1 MQWRDILINKF
12 KLIKVIIFS
21 FFLVSCTS
29 SGNLDKSTIL
39 KTTSTAVGGYFGY
52 QLGDGDLFS
61 TTIGSTL
68 GAVFGIYLT
77 DFINQDDYYFFK
89 KETLRVL
96 EINDNNSDVS
106 SGYWR
111 NPKSGNKG
119 VVKIKGYFGSPECRL
134 IENIYVVSNQ
144 ATNSFGAACRE
155 KSGQWAMMK

>member
-1 MQWRDILINKF
+1 MRNKL
-12 KLIKVIIFS
+12 KLIKVIIISS
-21 FFLVSCTS
+21 FLASCSS
-29 SGNLDKSTIL
+29 SGNFDKSTL
-39 KTTSTAVGGYFGY
+39 VKTTSTAVGGYFGY

-68 GAVFGIYLT
+68 GAVFGATLT

-96 EINDNNSDVS
+96 EINDNNADVN

-134 IENIYVVSNQ
+134 IENIYVVDDQASN
-144 ATNSFGAACRE
+144 TFGAACRE
-155 KSGQWAMMK
+155 KSGQWAMVK

>member
-1 MQWRDILINKF
+1 MRNKF
-12 KLIKVIIFS
+12 KLIKVIITCS
-21 FFLVSCTS
+21 FLISCS
-29 SGNLDKSTIL
+29 SNGDFDKSTFV

-52 QLGDGDLFS
+52 QLGDGDLFA

-68 GAVFGIYLT
+68 GAVFGNTLT
-77 DFINQDDYYFFK
+77 EFINQDDYYFFK

-96 EINDNNSDVS
+96 EINDNNAYVN

-119 VVKIKGYFGSPECRL
+119 VVKIRGYYGSPECRL
-134 IENIYVVSNQ
+134 IENIYVLGNQ
-144 ATNSFGAACRE
+144 ASNTFGAACRE